1 MKKIIS
7 RYTWNEVRTIQLKD
21 EMLFLRIFYSNN
33 IPIKIKDNIVYCPYQ
48 YVEVVSAIINAHYEN
63 NLSVEYYLKLDEN
76 SEYEYDV
83 SKDYRNSK
91 RHLLK
96 IIGPIIL
103 VIILLV
109 FFKFLLLYNIL

>member
-1 MKKIIS
+1 MEKIIN
-7 RYTWNEVRTIQLKD
+7 RYTWNKVRAIELKD

-33 IPIKIKDNIVYCPYQ
+33 IPIKIKDNIIYCPYQ
-48 YVEVVSAIINAHYEN
+48 YVEVARFIITAHYEN
-63 NLSVEYYLKLDEN
+63 NLSVEYYLKLDGN
-76 SEYEYDV
+76 SEYDYDV
-83 SKDYRNSK
+83 SKNYKSSK

-103 VIILLV
+103 VMILLV